1 MDDIKLGSNRSFG
14 IVFSIVFLLI
24 AIYPLINSEGLRVWS
39 LIIAIIF
46 LVLGLINSKILTPL
60 NKLWIKFGELL
71 GRIIAP
77 IVMAVV
83 YFIILTP
90 LSFLI
95 RISGK
100 DLLKV
105 KFSNKINTYWIKRIK
120 DLGPMKKQF

>member
-1 MDDIKLGSNRSFG
+1 MKSKENNKGFG
-14 IVFSIVFLLI
+14 LLFFIVFLLI
-24 AIYPLINSEGLRVWS
+24 GLWPLLNGNNPRIYFFPIAVLFLI
-39 LIIAIIF
+39 
-46 LVLGLINSKILTPL
+46 LGVINSKILTPL

-71 GRIIAP
+71 GRIVAP
-77 IVMAVV
+77 LVMAIV

-120 DLGPMKKQF
+120 DLGTMNKQF